1 MSSIADVPMVELSV
15 QPAKSTAHHYKVG
28 QALAPL
34 TKEGYLVVG
43 SGLAVHNRKF
53 AGAKAEGAAF
63 PQMWAQ
69 AFDDWLRI
77 TLLEGR

>member
-1 MSSIADVPMVELSV
+1 MCPAADVPVVELSV

-34 TKEGYLVVG
+34 TKEGYLMVG
-43 SGLAVHNRKF
+43 SGLAVRNRRF
-53 AGAKAEGAAF
+53 ASAKAEGAAS
-63 PQMWAQ
+63 PQMWAE
-69 AFDDWLRI
+69 AFDDWLRN